1 MALNQAEQPHSSGC
15 LAKACKSAVSSITSS
30 LAETQIGQT
39 FLSFAFSSI
48 VTPPG
53 GKLESDGISCR
64 AWCRWLALYCRR
76 LRCLLMGLTAH
87 GSVRSQL
94 ACRNGVSS
102 SWHISSLAF
111 SLKCSRVSSP
121 FQLRHGEEGS
131 SLQEEECGV
140 TTLLSLL
147 RGKGRH
153 TQCCGTPQRGGS

>member
-1 MALNQAEQPHSSGC
+1 
-15 LAKACKSAVSSITSS
+15 
-30 LAETQIGQT
+30 
-39 FLSFAFSSI
+39 
-48 VTPPG
+48 
-53 GKLESDGISCR
+53 
-64 AWCRWLALYCRR
+64 
-76 LRCLLMGLTAH
+76 MGLTAQ

-111 SLKCSRVSSP
+111 SVKRSGVSSP
-121 FQLRHGEEGS
+121 FQLRHGEEAS

-147 RGKGRH
+147 QGKGRH